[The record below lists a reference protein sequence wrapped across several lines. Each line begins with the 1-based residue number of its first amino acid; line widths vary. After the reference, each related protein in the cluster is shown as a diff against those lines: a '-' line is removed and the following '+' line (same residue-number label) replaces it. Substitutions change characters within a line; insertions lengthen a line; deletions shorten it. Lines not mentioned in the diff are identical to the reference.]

1 MIVSLAVN
9 DFKAVYAGS
18 VLGSVWA
25 VAEPLVTVAVY
36 WFVYT
41 VAFGGADI
49 DGIPYY
55 IWLSAG
61 LAAWFFVSN
70 GLRVI
75 ASAFR
80 DYSYMVKKLC
90 FDTSI
95 LPSVRTVSAL
105 LSHAVFLVVVL
116 VLCVIEGTKINL
128 PALLAALVFSIIFVY
143 AMGRI
148 LALLCGLYK
157 DVQNVTAVVLNVAFW
172 LTPVFWQAEAL
183 SGSAANLVYLNPAAV
198 LVEAYR
204 SALLY
209 GEFPEARVA
218 VYLLAVCAVLLGL
231 GSLLKKLILPDI
243 ADRL

>member
-1 MIVSLAVN
+1 MIISLAVN

-41 VAFGGADI
+41 VALRGADI
-49 DGIPYY
+49 DGMPYY

-70 GLRVI
+70 GLRVT

-95 LPSVRTVSAL
+95 LPSVRAVSAL
-105 LSHAVFLVVVL
+105 LSHALFVGIVL
-116 VLCVIEGTKINL
+116 LLCAIEGTEISL
-128 PALLAALVFSIIFVY
+128 PALAAALVFAIIFVY
-143 AMGRI
+143 ALGRI

-157 DVQNVTAVVLNVAFW
+157 DVQNVTAVVLNIGFW

-183 SGSAANLVYLNPAAV
+183 CGNAARLVYLNPAAV
-198 LVEAYR
+198 IVRAYR

-209 GEFPEARVA
+209 GEFTEPKAML
-218 VYLLAVCAVLLGL
+218 YLSAVCAVLLGL
-231 GSLLKKLILPDI
+231 GCLLEKLILPDI